1 MPKQTETTN
10 IKELVCKLQKL
21 NGEDEEVFVKKA
33 SALIRKFLK
42 ENPNV

>member
-1 MPKQTETTN
+1 MSDKPQTTN